1 MRVLVATSAT
11 QGARATDSMH
21 CLDGELVWL
30 ASSCR
35 SGLRNPYGQCAAGRS
50 FRGMSSEGD
59 STTAV
64 VRDIVGL
71 TLDEVVLALL
81 AAWNVQDDSPL
92 YWNLLTCAVLQS
104 TEVIGWAAQFPPGQ
118 VVERRGN
125 TVQART
131 KKRAALKR

>member
-11 QGARATDSMH
+11 QGARATDSMR

-64 VRDIVGL
+64 VRDIAGL
-71 TLDEVVLALL
+71 TLDEIILALL
-81 AAWNVQDDSPL
+81 AAWDVQEDSPL
-92 YWNLLTCAVLQS
+92 YSELLTCAILQS
-104 TEVIGWAAQFPPGQ
+104 NQIIGWAAQFPPGQ
-118 VVERRGN
+118 VVERRGD
-125 TVQART
+125 TVQVRT

>member
-11 QGARATDSMH
+11 QGARATDAMH

-30 ASSCR
+30 VGACR

-50 FRGMSSEGD
+50 FRGMSSAGD
-59 STTAV
+59 STTAM

-71 TLDEVVLALL
+71 TLDEVILALL
-81 AAWNVQDDSPL
+81 AAWDVREDSPL
-92 YWNLLTCAVLQS
+92 YPELLTCAVLQS
-104 TEVIGWAAQFPPGQ
+104 TEVIGWANQFSPGQ